1 MTTARTRE
9 NRGIAASAVG
19 SAVDGPTAARGALTR
34 APRRGSGLGL
44 AVLSA
49 VTFGTSGTFGSSLL
63 TAGWSPGAA
72 VLART
77 GVAALILTGP
87 ALVRLRGRW
96 GEFRRSAR
104 LVAGYGLIGVAGC
117 QVCYFNAIERMPVGI
132 ALLLEYLGTVL
143 VVGWLWLR
151 HGQRP
156 RALTIAGAGVAVAG
170 LTLMVGASGTGG
182 LSPVGVLWGMLAA
195 ASMAVYF
202 FLSAGPVDKTGAPGV
217 LPPVVLAWAGMC
229 VGAVALA
236 VGGVVHALPLDASA
250 SDVTLLG
257 HRVSWVL
264 PVAGIALLATAI
276 AYSTGIAAVRR
287 LGPKLGSFI
296 GMTEVLFASLFAWM
310 LLGQLPSATQFLG
323 GALIFAGVI
332 LVRVDES

>member
-1 MTTARTRE
+1 
-9 NRGIAASAVG
+9 
-19 SAVDGPTAARGALTR
+19 
-34 APRRGSGLGL
+34 
-44 AVLSA
+44 
-49 VTFGTSGTFGSSLL
+49 
-63 TAGWSPGAA
+63 
-72 VLART
+72 
-77 GVAALILTGP
+77 VAALILTGP

-104 LVAGYGLIGVAGC
+104 LVAGYGLIGVAGG

-132 ALLLEYLGTVL
+132 ALLLEYLGAVL

-156 RALTIAGAGVAVAG
+156 RALTIAGAAVAVAG
-170 LTLMVGASGTGG
+170 LALMVGGSGTGG

-195 ASMAVYF
+195 VSVTVYF
-202 FLSAGPVDKTGAPGV
+202 FLSAGPVGKGGSVPAKTDASAEAGAPGS

-229 VGAVALA
+229 AGAAALA
-236 VGGVVHALPLDASA
+236 LLGVVHALPLAASA
-250 SDVTLLG
+250 SDVTLLH

-264 PVAGIALLATAI
+264 PTIGIALLATAV
-276 AYSTGIAAVRR
+276 AYSVGIAAVRR
-287 LGPKLGSFI
+287 LGPKLASFI
-296 GMTEVLFASLFAWM
+296 GMAEVLFSSLFAWM

-323 GALIFAGVI
+323 GALIFAGVT